1 MSIWKRFGCF
11 LTGWNYN
18 ILQSCSEASHKA
30 LKKYTSAFVIMMI
43 LWAFI
48 GYCFSDRYLG
58 LPVWGCILSSMV
70 FIVIVVQ
77 IERQIILTIGSN
89 NYVKYARILLAILM
103 AIIGSAIL
111 DQYIFKE
118 DIERIRISTVQ
129 EDVQKALP
137 SRLFSIEKRIT
148 NLNTQIDSLE
158 QINLRLH
165 EEVAKMPTITTVE
178 VATKQNVVRQTDGTD
193 KIISTNDVV
202 RKPIPNP
209 RITQISANDSIL
221 YRYRAELKELNE
233 RTLTTEKELY
243 DELMTHN
250 GFLEELRAIIT
261 LITTRVEAFV
271 FYIIL
276 FLFFLLLEMLV
287 VLSKTHDDKSD
298 YDRVIEHQL
307 QVRINA
313 LKEMNNKS

>member
-1 MSIWKRFGCF
+1 MSMWKRFGCF
-11 LTGWNYN
+11 LTGWNYD
-18 ILQSCSEASHKA
+18 ILRSCSEASHKA
-30 LKKYTSAFVIMMI
+30 LKKYTSAFLIMMI

-48 GYCFSDRYLG
+48 GFCFSDRYLG
-58 LPVWGCILSSMV
+58 LPFWGCVLSSV
-70 FIVIVVQ
+70 IFIVLVVQ

-89 NYVKYARILLAILM
+89 NYVKYARFCLAILM

-137 SRLFSIEKRIT
+137 ARLFSIEKRIA
-148 NLNTQIDSLE
+148 NLNQQVDSLE
-158 QINLRLH
+158 QLNTRLH

-178 VATKQNVVRQTDGTD
+178 VTTKQNVVRQTDGTD
-193 KIISTNDVV
+193 KVVSTSDVLK
-202 RKPIPNP
+202 KPIPNP
-209 RITQISANDSIL
+209 RIAQITANDSTL

-243 DELMTHN
+243 NELMAHN

-261 LITTRVEAFV
+261 LVTTRVEALV
-271 FYIIL
+271 FYLIL
-276 FLFFLLLEMLV
+276 FCFFLLLELLV
-287 VLSKTHDDKSD
+287 VLSKAHDEKSD
-298 YDRVIEHQL
+298 YERVIEHQL
-307 QVRINA
+307 QVKTEG
-313 LKEMNNKS
+313 LKELRKKE